1 MSHLFRSPEFWVA
14 VAFVIF
20 FAVLLKAGWAK
31 ITAALDARA
40 ERIRAE
46 IDEARRLREE
56 AQALLATYQRK
67 QREAMAEADD
77 IVAAAHDEATR
88 IKAEVA
94 KALEGTVARRTQQA
108 MDKIARA
115 EAQALQDVRNAA
127 ADVAVAAAERLIQGN
142 LDAPK
147 AQALVDQTIAD
158 VGRKLH

>member
-1 MSHLFRSPEFWVA
+1 MSHLFSDPEFWVA

-20 FAVLLKAGWAK
+20 MAVLLKAAWGK
-31 ITAALDARA
+31 ITAGLDARA
-40 ERIRAE
+40 ERIKTE

-77 IVAAAHDEATR
+77 IVAAARDEATR
-88 IKAEVA
+88 LKAEAA
-94 KALEGTVARRTQQA
+94 KALEDTVTRRTQQA

-127 ADVAVAAAERLIQGN
+127 ADVAVAAAEKLIQSN
-142 LDAPK
+142 LDSQK